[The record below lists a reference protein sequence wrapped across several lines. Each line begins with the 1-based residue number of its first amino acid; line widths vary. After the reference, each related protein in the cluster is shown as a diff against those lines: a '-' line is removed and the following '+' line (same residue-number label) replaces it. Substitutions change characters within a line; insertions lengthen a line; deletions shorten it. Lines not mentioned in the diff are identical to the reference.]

1 MVKGVN
7 QESIDPLV
15 FYVNGRKITEHNA
28 DPSISLLSYLRE
40 KLRLCGTKSGCN
52 EGGCGSCTVMV
63 SKFDHYKRKIRHY
76 SVNACLAPVVTMH
89 GLAITTVEGI
99 GSTKTKLHP
108 VQERLAKAH
117 GTQCG
122 FCTPGFVMSMYTLLR
137 NNPEPTMNEIEENL
151 VGNLCRCTGYRPILE
166 GFRTFSKENSGCGK
180 QNCCRLNKNIN
191 GNNKNEMKGIEHTA
205 VLFDPKSFAPYDP
218 SQDLIFP
225 SDLQMDSP
233 RLQSQSLLLIGSNLI
248 FHRVTSLDE
257 LLQLKYDHPEANI
270 VVGNTIIGITKNR
283 RYPQPVR
290 FLYPADI
297 PELTRIQSSKSY
309 VEIGAS
315 TTISD
320 IEEEIKLIVKQEPE
334 SKTKNFRSILE
345 MLPWFA
351 DRQIKNVASIG
362 GNAMCGSSV
371 SDFSCILIA
380 SEATLIFQSRENK
393 REIRA
398 SGEFF
403 VKKKNILKGNE
414 VLVAIRIPF
423 TNEDEFFKS
432 FKHSKRRGKDLSIV
446 NAAMKVTLEFPS
458 LKIGSMIVAVGG
470 VSKTTINAEK
480 TVVGVIGQ
488 TWDESFLENG
498 ISLLIEEMKGIMTS
512 SDPSAEYKEALIAGF
527 FFKFYLYVYEEI
539 HKKFPKLGTPL
550 KLDESEILLPFR
562 KTCTKSMQ
570 FFQDVP
576 EDQEKIDPVGRPI
589 PHVSAIKQTTG
600 EAKYVDDIPHFENEL
615 HGALVLSEKARAKI
629 VSIDSSEALKMEGVE
644 GFFSAK
650 DLISTEN
657 ITGYPALDEE
667 VFASTEVN
675 YVGQIIGVVVAVEQ
689 KIARLAAKKIVVKY
703 EEYSNP
709 ILTIEKAI
717 EENSVW
723 DPIYIENGNIEKGF
737 ENSKHILE
745 GESRI
750 EGQEHFYL
758 ETNGFL
764 IIPSEDGQIEIIG
777 ALQSPTTMQTSVA
790 RLLGIDANRVTC
802 KTKRI
807 GGAFGGKGSRSVACA
822 LPSVFAAVKTQRPVR
837 SILTRSE
844 DMMLTGGRHPILAKW
859 KVGFGDDGQLQAFDA
874 KYYSNAGFSLDVSK
888 IDMEKLLFNADN
900 TYRISNIRIWGQCC
914 KTNMAPNTSFRALGA
929 PQGVFVIEN
938 VLSQVADYLN
948 KNPREIR
955 EKNMLPKTKVMT
967 PWGEEL
973 TNITVRD
980 CWDQVLSSSNF
991 EERKR
996 AIDIFNRNNRYKKRG
1011 IAAMPLKFGIGF
1023 SFPSMAQGG
1032 ALVHVYL
1039 DGSVLLSHGGVEIG
1053 QGLHTKML
1061 QVASRVLKI
1070 PISRI
1075 YISETNTDKVP
1086 NTSKTAASASS
1097 DLYGMAVMDACT
1109 KISTRLAPYR
1119 HNSPERTWEEA
1130 VSAAYMDRVSLSAT
1144 GFYITPGIKK
1154 FSFEDGKPGIP
1165 YNYYSYGASVSEV
1178 EINCLTGEHS
1188 VLRTDIVMDVGKS
1201 LNPAVDIGQ
1210 IEGAFAQGYGLV
1222 TLEQLLYSSS
1232 GELLTKG
1239 PSGYKIPCV
1248 LNIPRE
1254 FYVTFLRDSVEENAV
1269 YSSKATGEPP
1279 LLAGIAVFL
1288 AIREAVKSARK
1299 EDKLTIQF
1307 DSPATSERIR
1317 MACQDWIVDKI
1328 YNINK

>member
-1 MVKGVN
+1 MKLMN
-7 QESIDPLV
+7 SQENTNDLFFQI
-15 FYVNGRKITEHNA
+15 
-28 DPSISLLSYLRE
+28 
-40 KLRLCGTKSGCN
+40 RLCGTKSGCN

-233 RLQSQSLLLIGSNLI
+233 RLQSQ
-248 FHRVTSLDE
+248 R
-257 LLQLKYDHPEANI
+257 
-270 VVGNTIIGITKNR
+270 ITKNR

-315 TTISD
+315 KTISD

-334 SKTKNFRSILE
+334 SKTKKFRSILE

-423 TNEDEFFKS
+423 TNENEFFKS

-650 DLISTEN
+650 DLIS
-657 ITGYPALDEE
+657 
-667 VFASTEVN
+667 
-675 YVGQIIGVVVAVEQ
+675 
-689 KIARLAAKKIVVKY
+689 
-703 EEYSNP
+703 
-709 ILTIEKAI
+709 
-717 EENSVW
+717 
-723 DPIYIENGNIEKGF
+723 
-737 ENSKHILE
+737 
-745 GESRI
+745 
-750 EGQEHFYL
+750 
-758 ETNGFL
+758 
-764 IIPSEDGQIEIIG
+764 
-777 ALQSPTTMQTSVA
+777 
-790 RLLGIDANRVTC
+790 
-802 KTKRI
+802 
-807 GGAFGGKGSRSVACA
+807 
-822 LPSVFAAVKTQRPVR
+822 
-837 SILTRSE
+837 
-844 DMMLTGGRHPILAKW
+844 
-859 KVGFGDDGQLQAFDA
+859 
-874 KYYSNAGFSLDVSK
+874 
-888 IDMEKLLFNADN
+888 
-900 TYRISNIRIWGQCC
+900 
-914 KTNMAPNTSFRALGA
+914 
-929 PQGVFVIEN
+929 
-938 VLSQVADYLN
+938 
-948 KNPREIR
+948 
-955 EKNMLPKTKVMT
+955 
-967 PWGEEL
+967 
-973 TNITVRD
+973 
-980 CWDQVLSSSNF
+980 
-991 EERKR
+991 
-996 AIDIFNRNNRYKKRG
+996 
-1011 IAAMPLKFGIGF
+1011 
-1023 SFPSMAQGG
+1023 
-1032 ALVHVYL
+1032 
-1039 DGSVLLSHGGVEIG
+1039 
-1053 QGLHTKML
+1053 
-1061 QVASRVLKI
+1061 
-1070 PISRI
+1070 
-1075 YISETNTDKVP
+1075 
-1086 NTSKTAASASS
+1086 
-1097 DLYGMAVMDACT
+1097 
-1109 KISTRLAPYR
+1109 
-1119 HNSPERTWEEA
+1119 
-1130 VSAAYMDRVSLSAT
+1130 
-1144 GFYITPGIKK
+1144 
-1154 FSFEDGKPGIP
+1154 
-1165 YNYYSYGASVSEV
+1165 
-1178 EINCLTGEHS
+1178 
-1188 VLRTDIVMDVGKS
+1188 
-1201 LNPAVDIGQ
+1201 
-1210 IEGAFAQGYGLV
+1210 
-1222 TLEQLLYSSS
+1222 
-1232 GELLTKG
+1232 
-1239 PSGYKIPCV
+1239 
-1248 LNIPRE
+1248 
-1254 FYVTFLRDSVEENAV
+1254 
-1269 YSSKATGEPP
+1269 
-1279 LLAGIAVFL
+1279 
-1288 AIREAVKSARK
+1288 
-1299 EDKLTIQF
+1299 
-1307 DSPATSERIR
+1307 
-1317 MACQDWIVDKI
+1317 
-1328 YNINK
+1328 